1 MIRDQIRA
9 LAAFRERQMDPRI
22 EKEEVSS
29 SAIDNIFPGRFSC
42 AALSQS
48 PPDLLIIVALRIA
61 QLADRQ

>member
-1 MIRDQIRA
+1 
-9 LAAFRERQMDPRI
+9 MDPRI
-22 EKEEVSS
+22 EKEDISS